1 MYAFTGILLVAALA
15 KKPAA
20 KEETPT
26 TAPAAVEVPPIERA
40 LNDPLN
46 YAKKLLSTCTPTGRD
61 LVGRDQ
67 ATAPEYLFSLYG
79 SGGLAVG
86 QAIQVGPPEDF
97 MKNVKGNRPID
108 ILVGLPVGLFEVAR
122 TYAHRSAY
130 EAMQTSGA
138 KFTLDKTYRNFYFA
152 PDKQVVVTYG
162 TTFSTREMAMTV
174 PNELR
179 YGRYRFVD
187 GGDGVGGAE
196 GIYGLVDRSI
206 ATLMEARVA
215 IDLLNCGWEDGGLTS
230 AHWLPLFSDAETALF
245 ATREMQYYTMQFLRF
260 AKSAHADNYQ
270 TTLDNKALMASLVE
284 FNSRADALQA
294 EYEEKGAALVGRIT
308 AKGLASEWGPKSI
321 KIGEQGMGRYVE
333 QREKLAAIMADPSM
347 VDIVSA
353 VTARSH

>member
-20 KEETPT
+20 KEEAPSTE
-26 TAPAAVEVPPIERA
+26 PAAAEVPPIERA
-40 LNDPLN
+40 LGDPLT
-46 YAKKLLSTCTPTGRD
+46 YAKKLLSTCTPTGKD

-67 ATAPEYLFSLYG
+67 STSPEYMFSLYG

-86 QAIQVGPPEDF
+86 QSVSLGPPEDF
-97 MKNVKGNRPID
+97 MKNVRGNRPID

-122 TYAHRSAY
+122 TYAHRSSY
-130 EAMQTSGA
+130 EAMQAAGA
-138 KFTLDKTYRNFYFA
+138 TIALDKTYRNFYFA
-152 PDKQVVVTYG
+152 PDKQIVVTYG

-187 GGDGVGGAE
+187 GGDGKGGAE
-196 GIYGLVDRSI
+196 GIYGLVDRSV

-215 IDLLNCGWEDGGLTS
+215 IDLLNCGWEDGGLTA

-245 ATREMQYYTMQFLRF
+245 ATREMQYYTMQFMRF
-260 AKSAHADNYQ
+260 AKSAHAENYQ
-270 TTLDNKALMASLVE
+270 ATLDNKALMASILE
-284 FNSRADALQA
+284 INSRADALQT

-308 AKGLASEWGPKSI
+308 AKGLPSEWGPKSI
-321 KIGEQGMGRYVE
+321 RIGEQGMGRYVE
-333 QREKLAAIMADPSM
+333 QREKLAAVMADPSM
-347 VDIVSA
+347 AEIVSA
-353 VTARSH
+353 VSARAR